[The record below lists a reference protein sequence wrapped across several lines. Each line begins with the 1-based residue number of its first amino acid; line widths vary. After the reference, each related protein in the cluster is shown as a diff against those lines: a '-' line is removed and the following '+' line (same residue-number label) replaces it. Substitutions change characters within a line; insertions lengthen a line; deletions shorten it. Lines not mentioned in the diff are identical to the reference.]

1 MLTVVVLLPVLVA
14 GALLVLPVSD
24 RAALRAWVGAAAVDL
39 ALVVWMWVNFDPG
52 TGARGIVDG
61 IAYETNV
68 QWIPTVDASYHVG
81 VDGLSLPLI
90 ALTAVLFLA
99 TAVWSLREDR
109 RPRRY
114 AALFLFLQTASLG
127 TFAALDLILFF
138 VFFDLSI
145 VGMYFVIAG
154 WGHGNN
160 RRSALKFFLY
170 TFVGSLALLVGFI
183 GLFLGGE
190 ERTFDMVRLAA
201 NPPLED
207 SPLLGGLV
215 LLAIGLGLA
224 VKTPLF
230 PFHTWLPD
238 AHTDAPA
245 AGSAILAG
253 VLLKLG
259 TYGFVRIAM
268 PMLPGAWQRWAMVA
282 VVIGVIS
289 VLWGAF
295 VALAQRD
302 AKRMI
307 AYTSVNHMGYVILGL
322 GAAGLVAADEQA
334 RTIATVGALVQ
345 MVSHGLLTGALF
357 LLAGVLWTR
366 GRTYD
371 FSRWGGL
378 ARPAPLFAAAF
389 AVAAFGSLGLPG
401 FSSFIAEFQI
411 FTGTLRAAPV
421 AGVIAV
427 TGILV
432 TAGLF
437 LLAVQRL
444 LTGPTLL
451 NAPESGQAGGDG
463 EDEFGVDEAGVP
475 AAIGAVGHAGHT
487 AGGHRHPDGPR
498 LSGGRDDSSTSGHDG
513 AHQTHGGG
521 AAHHDGHPAE
531 HRGHDGHPSGDSTAG
546 AMDHPTGPSP
556 HGGHTEDHNTHTA
569 PVETADDRPRPDR
582 DQDLTASDAG
592 PATDPVDQD
601 LPVGPSGP
609 GGGPPRP
616 ADFPDLFGREGAAIL
631 PLLVLSVAVGLLPR
645 FLLDVVE
652 PAAAALVSLVS
663 R

>member
-1 MLTVVVLLPVLVA
+1 MLTVVVLLPVVVA
-14 GALLVLPVSD
+14 AVLMMLPRLSQ
-24 RAALRAWVGAAAVDL
+24 RAVAWSWVAAAAVDL
-39 ALVVWMWVNFDPG
+39 ALVIWMWIGFDPG
-52 TGARGIVDG
+52 RGTSGVVDG
-61 IAYETNV
+61 LAYDTKV
-68 QWIPTVDASYHVG
+68 RWIPTVDAAYHVG

-90 ALTAVLFLA
+90 ALTSLLFLA
-99 TAVWSLREDR
+99 VAIWSQREQD
-109 RPRRY
+109 RPRRF
-114 AALFLFLQTASLG
+114 AAVFLFLQTTCLG

-170 TFVGSLALLVGFI
+170 TFVGSLALLLGFI

-201 NPPLED
+201 RPPLDD
-207 SPLLGGLV
+207 SPLLCGLV
-215 LLAIGLGLA
+215 LLAIGIGLA

-268 PMLPGAWQRWAMVA
+268 PMLPAAWQRWAMVA
-282 VVIGVIS
+282 VVVGVVS

-322 GAAGLVAADEQA
+322 GVAGLVGADPEA

-357 LLAGVLWTR
+357 LLTGVLWSR
-366 GRTYD
+366 GGTYD

-378 ARPAPLFAAAF
+378 ARPAPLFAAAL
-389 AVAAFGSLGLPG
+389 AVAVFGSLGLPG
-401 FSSFIAEFQI
+401 FSSFIAEFQV
-411 FTGTLRAAPV
+411 FTGTIQAAPV

-444 LTGPTLL
+444 LTGPPLL
-451 NAPESGQAGGDG
+451 AVPDAGPVTDDDG
-463 EDEFGVDEAGVP
+463 STGSEFGVTADTAPRRAP
-475 AAIGAVGHAGHT
+475 AAAHAGH
-487 AGGHRHPDGPR
+487 
-498 LSGGRDDSSTSGHDG
+498 
-513 AHQTHGGG
+513 
-521 AAHHDGHPAE
+521 
-531 HRGHDGHPSGDSTAG
+531 G
-546 AMDHPTGPSP
+546 AMDHGAMDHGAMDHGAMDHGAMDHGAMDHGAMDHGAPDDADAQTTTPTTTTPPPPS
-556 HGGHTEDHNTHTA
+556 
-569 PVETADDRPRPDR
+569 
-582 DQDLTASDAG
+582 
-592 PATDPVDQD
+592 
-601 LPVGPSGP
+601 
-609 GGGPPRP
+609 
-616 ADFPDLFGREGAAIL
+616 FPDLRMHEIASIV
-631 PLLVLSVAVGLLPR
+631 PLLVLSVVIGLAPV
-645 FLLDVVE
+645 FLLDVIA
-652 PAAAALVSLVS
+652 PAAAAVVELVS